1 MSLLEELRT
10 ICSNPDPYRAI
21 EGLHRLIRDGTETT
35 STFHRKHYSNLAH
48 TNHTSADE
56 VDRYAMRDALQ
67 WWRHWHRSLKDHYWK
82 LLYVAFSIIP
92 EDVTVPPRNLLS
104 GDFRLL
110 GHSVAEMLNGLREE
124 NVRPQ
129 IIAFMEMCLLRQ
141 YIVQYL
147 DKQESDINST
157 LRLNPA
163 FATNWGD
170 IMANTLGATV
180 ALLTANHKESIG
192 IIDTAVNMTSL
203 MNILSMDLVSEAT
216 TIDICTPPSRDKK
229 QRLKNEIPG
238 VYLKYIELLD
248 LQPSSPL
255 SSRSA
260 SSGLH
265 FVPTMDAY
273 RERVKHIR
281 FPMSGSLRRMVDSYA
296 KL

>member
-1 MSLLEELRT
+1 MASTHHTPGQHPDALKPDHAQPVCLLPRTKQPESPCISNVEPHVQGRENRVSLLEELRT

-147 DKQESDINST
+147 DKQD
-157 LRLNPA
+157 
-163 FATNWGD
+163 
-170 IMANTLGATV
+170 ATV

-203 MNILSMDLVSEAT
+203 MNILSMDL
-216 TIDICTPPSRDKK
+216 
-229 QRLKNEIPG
+229 
-238 VYLKYIELLD
+238 
-248 LQPSSPL
+248 PSSPL